1 MTHLF
6 QVMTLINH
14 LGLSLCYDEMMQINT
29 RLAQRVIQ
37 EAVESRVPVGQSI
50 KLGII
55 LHGAMDNFD
64 HDAETLSGNDGSHY
78 TILVLFQ
85 NTESKIDASSVKITA
100 ASARYHGIKVLL
112 KVRRS

>member
-14 LGLSLCYDEMMQINT
+14 LGFSLCYDEMMQINT

-37 EAVESRVPVGQSI
+37 EAVESTVPVGRSI
-50 KLGII
+50 KLGIFF
-55 LHGAMDNFD
+55 HGAMDNFD
-64 HDAETLSGNDGSHY
+64 HDGETLSGNDGSRY
-78 TILVLFQ
+78 TILMLFQ
-85 NTESKIDASSVKITA
+85 NTDSKIDASSVKITA
-100 ASARYHGIKVLL
+100 ASARYQGIKVLL